1 MILDN
6 RSTTVEV
13 WTQRLVL
20 VVIALLCVGHLF
32 LG

>member
-6 RSTTVEV
+6 RAANMEV

-20 VVIALLCVGHLF
+20 VVIALLCIGHLF
-32 LG
+32 L